1 MNPRPIARWAGALG
15 AAALA
20 GCALLDV
27 QIADPEDVIIAE
39 VQVLLTHEWN
49 GNGTSFEA
57 GALLHRT
64 FQREETPTLRGSTV
78 VISEP
83 TKGSVRLEERR
94 DVEECV
100 IPSPQGRDSIPGEL
114 APNAVCYRANVTLS
128 PFDPGDRLSLEIT
141 APDGRVLVGSSL
153 VPGAF
158 DLVELDEEDGR
169 CRLDPDT
176 NYRFQW
182 RFAENAWSYLAD
194 ARLEGLR
201 LPMAQRDIDSPDT
214 LYLLGFAIDAED
226 STLVFSSEFG
236 IFEFFAGTDE
246 ERDVIRELRW
256 GLPGGVGATVAM
268 AAADRNWVNWERGG
282 NFNPSGEVRIPS
294 VFGDGTGVF
303 STATRRV
310 VRVLATEFRPDAPPL
325 CGPAVR

>member
-1 MNPRPIARWAGALG
+1 MNPRPIATLGAL
-15 AAALA
+15 ALA
-20 GCALLDV
+20 GCALINV
-27 QIADPEDVIIAE
+27 EVADPEDVIIAE

-49 GNGTSFEA
+49 GNGISFEA

-64 FQREETPTLRGSTV
+64 FQHEEPPSLRGTTV

-100 IPSPQGRDSIPGEL
+100 IPNPQSRDSMPSDL
-114 APNAVCYRANVTLS
+114 APNAVCLRANAALS
-128 PFDPGDRLSLEIT
+128 PFDPGDRLSLEVT

-158 DLVELDEEDGR
+158 DLVELDQEDGK

-182 RFAENAWSYLAD
+182 HFAENTWSYLAD
-194 ARLEGLR
+194 ARLEGLSS
-201 LPMAQRDIDSPDT
+201 PMAERGIESPDT
-214 LYLLGFAIDAED
+214 LYLLGLAVDAED

-236 IFEFFAGTDE
+236 IFEFFAATDE
-246 ERDVIRELRW
+246 ERDVIRELRR

-282 NFNPSGEVRIPS
+282 TFNPSGEVRIPS

-310 VRVLATEFRPDAPPL
+310 VRVRATELLPGAPPL
-325 CGPAVR
+325 CGPAAS

>member
-1 MNPRPIARWAGALG
+1 MNPLPIVSALG
-15 AAALA
+15 AVALA
-20 GCALLDV
+20 GCALIDV

-49 GNGTSFEA
+49 GNGISFEA

-64 FQREETPTLRGSTV
+64 LQGEETPTLRGSTV

-100 IPSPQGRDSIPGEL
+100 IPNPQSRDSIPGEL
-114 APNAVCYRANVTLS
+114 AWNAVCYRAEVMSS
-128 PFDPGDRLSLEIT
+128 PFDSGDRLSLEIT

-153 VPGAF
+153 VPGSL
-158 DLVELDEEDGR
+158 DLVELDEEDGS
-169 CRLDPDT
+169 CRVDPDT

-182 RFAENAWSYLAD
+182 RVAESAWSYLAD
-194 ARLEGLR
+194 ARFEGLR
-201 LPMAQRDIDSPDT
+201 LPMAQRGIDSPDT
-214 LYLLGFAIDAED
+214 LFLLGLQITKG
-226 STLVFSSEFG
+226 STLVFPSNFG
-236 IFEFFAGTDE
+236 LFEFFAGTDE
-246 ERDVIRELRW
+246 ERDVIRELRR
-256 GLPGGVGATVAM
+256 GLPGGVRATVAM

-310 VRVLATEFRPDAPPL
+310 VHVRATELRPGAPPL
-325 CGPAVR
+325 CGPAVS